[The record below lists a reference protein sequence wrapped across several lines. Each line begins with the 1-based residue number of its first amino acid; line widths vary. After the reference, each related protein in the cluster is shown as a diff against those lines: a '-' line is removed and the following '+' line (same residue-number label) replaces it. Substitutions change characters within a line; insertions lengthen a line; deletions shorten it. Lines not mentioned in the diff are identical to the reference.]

1 MEMIKALEII
11 SALSDGVNPET
22 GEDLSDESCFNQP
35 QIIRA
40 LCVAKQKLEASIA
53 AEKRKSD
60 LPENAG
66 KPWKSDEDEM
76 LSKGFGSGLSID
88 ELSNSHKRTKGSI
101 ASRLV
106 RLGKVNERSDVYV
119 RESTV

>member
-1 MEMIKALEII
+1 MEMSKALEII

-40 LCVAKQKLEASIA
+40 LCVSKQNLEASIA
-53 AEKRKSD
+53 ADKRKSD

-76 LSKGFGSGLSID
+76 LSKGFDSGLSID
-88 ELSNSHKRTKGSI
+88 ELSKSHKRTKGSI

-119 RESTV
+119 RESTA